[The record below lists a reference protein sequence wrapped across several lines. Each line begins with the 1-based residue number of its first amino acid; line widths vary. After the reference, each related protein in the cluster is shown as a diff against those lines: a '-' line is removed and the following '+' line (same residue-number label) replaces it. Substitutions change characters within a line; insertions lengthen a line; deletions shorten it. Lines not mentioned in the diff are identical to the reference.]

1 MKRSIKIRIS
11 DSFLRGYAR
20 ALSVYPDNDYPDLG
34 DDRYKDYKALRG
46 DWAVVGET
54 IQAQTRAFAGSTN

>member
-1 MKRSIKIRIS
+1 MKKRAKIRIS
-11 DSFLRGYAR
+11 SSFIRGYAR
-20 ALSVYPDNDYPDLG
+20 AFSVYPDNDYPDLG

-54 IQAQTRAFAGSTN
+54 IKTQTRVFAGSTN